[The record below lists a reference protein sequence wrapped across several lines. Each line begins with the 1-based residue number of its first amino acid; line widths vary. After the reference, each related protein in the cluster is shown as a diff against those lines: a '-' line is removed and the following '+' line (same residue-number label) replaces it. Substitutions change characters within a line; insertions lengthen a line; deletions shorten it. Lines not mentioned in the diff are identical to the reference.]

1 MARFYALL
9 CRLGI
14 PSLLRLPALVI
25 GYNPCVSDNLRSPEY
40 PSREETVA
48 ATRAWLETDVIGLNL
63 CPFAKAVHSAG
74 QIRYFVS
81 GAETEDALRAD
92 LVSELNFLRSVE
104 AAEVDTTLL
113 IHPKVFDD
121 FLDYN
126 DFLTVA
132 EAAIQELGLVGI
144 FQVASFHP
152 RYQFA
157 GTRTH
162 DVENRTNRSP
172 YPTLHLL
179 REESVQRAVDGYPD
193 ALGIPR
199 RNVETM
205 RRLYSAGAGPPRAR
219 TDPASG

>member
-1 MARFYALL
+1 MLT
-9 CRLGI
+9 
-14 PSLLRLPALVI
+14 SKEEVI
-25 GYNPCVSDNLRSPEY
+25 
-40 PSREETVA
+40 A

-81 GAETEDALRAD
+81 DAETAEALRAD
-92 LVSELNFLRSVE
+92 VVSELKFLSGVD

-126 DFLTVA
+126 DFLTEA
-132 EAAIQELGLVGI
+132 EAAIKELDFVGV

-157 GTRTH
+157 GTRPG
-162 DVENRTNRSP
+162 DAENRTNRSP

-179 REESVQRAVDGYPD
+179 REESVERAVEGYPG
-193 ALGIPR
+193 ASEIPQ
-199 RNVETM
+199 RNIETM
-205 RRLYSAGAGPPRAR
+205 RRLYSSRGGPPKGG
-219 TDPASG
+219 TEPDSG